1 MNPLAK
7 KMKKDSFIFIG
18 ILALS
23 VIFLI
28 GTVIYS
34 VREAQKEAL
43 FTSRPKISLEKIK
56 ESDLSLHE
64 AMYYKKLPG
73 RKVKCLLDPL
83 ECELAEFERGICR
96 VKVNIGGELK
106 SLVYG
111 KIASVH
117 VDPIEKKPL
126 FHVLPG
132 SRSFSIATAGCNL
145 GCVFCQ
151 NWELSQANPE
161 DIPHYNLSPQEV
173 VELAV
178 RNNCNTIA
186 YTYSEPI
193 IFYEYMLD
201 IAKLARKR
209 GLKNI
214 MITAGYINPEP
225 LRELAKFIDAANV
238 DLKGFSDEYYRQT
251 IFGDLDTVL
260 ATLKIMREEGVWIE
274 ITNLIE
280 PTLND
285 DPQLIRQMC
294 AWIREN
300 LGPDVPIHFLRF
312 YPMYKLKNLPATS
325 VNTLEEARRI
335 AQEEGLHYVYIGNV
349 YGHPGEN
356 TLCPKDKKTLVVRV
370 GYNIVENNIVD
381 GKCKFCGEKISGIW
395 R

>member
-1 MNPLAK
+1 
-7 KMKKDSFIFIG
+7 MKKNNAVFIG
-18 ILALS
+18 ILGLS
-23 VIFLI
+23 VFFLV
-28 GTVIYS
+28 GTIISS
-34 VREAQKEAL
+34 VKEIQKQAML
-43 FTSRPKISLEKIK
+43 ISRPKITLEKIK

-73 RKVKCLLDPL
+73 KKVKCLLDPL

-96 VKVNIGGELK
+96 VKANIGGELK

-111 KIASVH
+111 KIASAH

-151 NWELSQANPE
+151 NWELSQSNPE
-161 DIPHYNLSPQEV
+161 DIPHYNLSPEEV
-173 VELAV
+173 VELAIK
-178 RNNCNTIA
+178 NKCDTIA
-186 YTYSEPI
+186 YTYSEPV

-201 IAKLARKR
+201 TAKLARKK
-209 GLKNI
+209 GLKNL

-225 LRELAKFIDAANV
+225 LRELCKYIDAANV
-238 DLKGFSDEYYRQT
+238 DLKGFTDEYYRQ
-251 IFGDLDTVL
+251 IVFGDLETVL
-260 ATLKIMREEGVWIE
+260 QALKIMQEEGVWIE

-294 AWIREN
+294 VWIREN
-300 LGPDVPIHFLRF
+300 LGPDVPLHFSRF
-312 YPMYKLKNLPATS
+312 YPMYKLKNLPPTP
-325 VNTLEEARRI
+325 VKTLEEAKRI
-335 AQEEGLHYVYIGNV
+335 AEEEGLRYVYIGNV

-356 TLCPKDKKTLVVRV
+356 TVCPKDAKTLVVRV
-370 GYNIVENNIVD
+370 GYNIIENNIVE
-381 GKCKFCGEKISGIW
+381 GKCKFCAEQVPGIW